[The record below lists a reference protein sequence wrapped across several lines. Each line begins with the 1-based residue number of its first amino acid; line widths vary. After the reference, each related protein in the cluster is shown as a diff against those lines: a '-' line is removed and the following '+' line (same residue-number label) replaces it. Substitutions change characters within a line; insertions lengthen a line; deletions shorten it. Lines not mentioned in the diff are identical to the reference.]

1 MHLGNRKFNIIFN
14 MRGGRYLELLL
25 KIAGREII
33 IPDTIVNMWVVTLL
47 LIIFAF
53 VVNSKIKKAN
63 ANEVPSNFLNVVEL
77 IVEAVENLVIS
88 TMGSQNIRF
97 VPYILTLALFLAV
110 ANLFGLLGFSP
121 PTSDYSVTF
130 SLALVTFVLTQY
142 WKFKNA
148 RGIGGYLKGF
158 TEPMVFLTP
167 LNVIGEL
174 ANPISLSFR
183 LFGNVMSGGIIM
195 ALLYQAAGYFAPI
208 IATPLHAYFDVFS
221 GLLQTF
227 IFIMLTMIFV
237 GGLEEQV
244 S

>member
-1 MHLGNRKFNIIFN
+1 M
-14 MRGGRYLELLL
+14 ELLV

-33 IPDTIVNMWVVTLL
+33 IPDTIVNMWIVAILL
-47 LIIFAF
+47 SIFALIA
-53 VVNSKIKKAN
+53 NSKIKKASTD
-63 ANEVPSNFLNVVEL
+63 EKPSNFLNVVEL
-77 IVEAVENLVIS
+77 IVESIENLVKT
-88 TMGSQNIRF
+88 TMGPQNIKF
-97 VPYILTLALFLAV
+97 TPYILTLALFLAV

-130 SLALVTFVLTQY
+130 SLALVTFFLTQF
-142 WKFKNA
+142 WSFRNA
-148 RGIGGYLKGF
+148 GGFFGYLKGF

-183 LFGNVMSGGIIM
+183 LFGNIMSGGIIM
-195 ALLYQAAGYFAPI
+195 GLLYQALGYFAPI
-208 IATPLHAYFDVFS
+208 IAAPLHAYFDVFS

-237 GGLEEQV
+237 GGREE
-244 S
+244 